1 MLPAHADGHL
11 YKEII
16 SMTLLEQWRNKA
28 YGDVLDARQRDQLW
42 NTYFA
47 IEKGIY
53 EKILSDPSKVYEGT
67 LKELAEL
74 FGTNIEIMTGFID
87 GIDDSLKG

>member
-1 MLPAHADGHL
+1 MLPACADGHL

-53 EKILSDPSKVYEGT
+53 EKILSDPSKVY
-67 LKELAEL
+67 
-74 FGTNIEIMTGFID
+74 
-87 GIDDSLKG
+87 